1 MCIRCELSRRSLLV
15 GGGVAAASL
24 TTGVAQA
31 RAAVDTV
38 WTTLRLFADDQGLS
52 WAGAIGLYLFL
63 SVPPF
68 IVATAYVGGLFVPE
82 DQARAF
88 IVEQVAKYVPAQQE
102 LLDAV
107 VANVPREA
115 VGGTLSVALL
125 LLSGSRA
132 FAAMTSAINVMWR
145 RVDRLT
151 FWRRQ
156 ALRLGMLAVTLVL
169 AGLAALG
176 EGVVGALFNG
186 GTTEEEVWL
195 LDWQLIP
202 SLLLGAFLLVAYK
215 LLPREPVSWAHAA
228 LGAVV
233 ATVGV
238 RLSQAALGWAAEAGT
253 FRTPYGD
260 LADVALMA
268 TWCLVI
274 GVIILFGAA
283 LVAVLD
289 GKRPIDGEAD
299 DRFSRSSRRS
309 RRARP

>member
-1 MCIRCELSRRSLLV
+1 MGLALRAIVPRTAARTRGATDWPGRT
-15 GGGVAAASL
+15 GGIAAAVV
-24 TTGVAQA
+24 GEA

-38 WTTLRLFADDQGLS
+38 WTTIRLFADDQGLS

-68 IVATAYVGGLFVPE
+68 IVAMAYVGGFFFPE

-107 VANVPREA
+107 VAHVPTEA
-115 VGGTLSVALL
+115 TGGTVAVALL
-125 LLSGSRA
+125 LFSGSRA
-132 FAAMTSAINVMWR
+132 FAAMTSAVNVMWR

-151 FWRRQ
+151 YWRRQ
-156 ALRLGMLAVTLVL
+156 GLRLGMLLVTLL
-169 AGLAALG
+169 AGIAALG
-176 EGVVGALFNG
+176 EAVVGALFNG
-186 GTTEEEVWL
+186 GPPDDELWL
-195 LDWQLIP
+195 LDWHIIP
-202 SLLLGAFLLVAYK
+202 SLLLAAFLFVAFK

-228 LGAVV
+228 IGAVV

-238 RLSQAALGWAAEAGT
+238 RLSQAALGAASTAGT

-299 DRFSRSSRRS
+299 ERFTRS
-309 RRARP
+309 RR